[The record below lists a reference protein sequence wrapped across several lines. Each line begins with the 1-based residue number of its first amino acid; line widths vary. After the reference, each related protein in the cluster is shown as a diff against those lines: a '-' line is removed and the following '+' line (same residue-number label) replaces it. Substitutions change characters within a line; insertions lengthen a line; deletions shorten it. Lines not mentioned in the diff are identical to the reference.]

1 VTEKKIKRKS
11 RAIYLCSPKAYKNT
25 ISLPMIEFKLIKK
38 NIDLKDIDTLLFTSK
53 QAVIYTDK
61 ISKDWKNKKILAVGG
76 ATAKIAKEL
85 GATDIYHPKE
95 FYGKSLANDIIE
107 NFSDKKLLYIRPKV
121 VAFDSKKFLS
131 SFGIDIK
138 EEIIYETNCVE
149 YKNKTLDKNAIIIF
163 TSPSTIECFF
173 KSFKWQNSYKAVVIG
188 KTTLKNLTQD
198 IEAYVANNP
207 TIESCIEKALEIN
220 K

>member
-1 VTEKKIKRKS
+1 
-11 RAIYLCSPKAYKNT
+11 
-25 ISLPMIEFKLIKK
+25 MIEFKLLKK
-38 NIDLKDIDTLLFTSK
+38 SIELKDVDTLLFTSK
-53 QAVIYTDK
+53 QAVVYTDK
-61 ISKDWKNKKILAVGG
+61 ISKDWKSKKILAVGG
-76 ATAKIAKEL
+76 ATAKMAKEL
-85 GATDIYHPKE
+85 GATDIYYPKE
-95 FYGKSLANDIIE
+95 FYGKSLAKDIIE

-138 EEIIYETNCVE
+138 EEIIYETNCIE

-173 KSFKWQNSYKAVVIG
+173 KSFKWQKGYKAVVIG
-188 KTTLKNLTQD
+188 KTTLKNLPQD
-198 IEAYVANNP
+198 IDVYVANKP
-207 TIESCIEKALEIN
+207 TIDSCIEKALEIS

>member
-1 VTEKKIKRKS
+1 
-11 RAIYLCSPKAYKNT
+11 
-25 ISLPMIEFKLIKK
+25 MIEFKLLK
-38 NIDLKDIDTLLFTSK
+38 NSIELKDVDTLLFTSK
-53 QAVIYTDK
+53 QAVVYTDK
-61 ISKDWKNKKILAVGG
+61 ISKEWKSKKILAVGG
-76 ATAKIAKEL
+76 ATAKMAKEL

-95 FYGKSLANDIIE
+95 FYGKSLAKDIIE

-138 EEIIYETNCVE
+138 EEIIYETNCIE

-188 KTTLKNLTQD
+188 KTTLKNLSKD
-198 IEAYVANNP
+198 IDVYVANKP
-207 TIESCIEKALEIN
+207 TIDACIEKALEIN
-220 K
+220 